1 MATLTKKQ
9 LLEDLGTMQ
18 KIHYEFCQQIRKMRK
33 AQKAY
38 ERNKARHKPL
48 IELTDE
54 EFDKLTDQ
62 VEKVAIL
69 EIEVDDYLKEY
80 FSKQ

>member
-1 MATLTKKQ
+1 MTKEQ
-9 LLEDLGTMQ
+9 LQEDLGTMQ